1 MPDWRVHSTPIDATT
16 QRWELH
22 DGDDGAL
29 TWDGVIR
36 HWHESEAFRRF
47 WRASLR
53 EVEFG
58 AYAWECP
65 PVKKGTTSHPFE
77 CVFVSSPLLDTMP
90 PDPQAFA
97 EHFRRGADV
106 VTFANLGGDAV
117 LVAPCPGG
125 PGSNFSHL
133 ASFTRT
139 ASALQQDA
147 LWKAVGVAMD
157 RRTGS
162 RLAWLSTAGL
172 GVAWL
177 HVRLD
182 DRPKYYRHLAYA
194 RAPSP

>member
-1 MPDWRVHSTPIDATT
+1 MTDWRVHSTSIDAAT
-16 QRWELH
+16 QRWELR
-22 DGDDGAL
+22 DADDRVLA
-29 TWDGVIR
+29 WEGVIR
-36 HWHESEAFRRF
+36 HWRDCEAFCRF
-47 WRASLR
+47 WCASLR
-53 EVEFG
+53 EVELG

-65 PVKKGTTSHPFE
+65 PVKEGTTSHPFE
-77 CVFVSSPLLDTMP
+77 CVFVSSPLLERMP

-97 EHFRRGADV
+97 EHFRAGADV

-125 PGSNFSHL
+125 EGGNYSHL

-139 ASALQQDA
+139 APAPQQDA
-147 LWKAVGVAMD
+147 LWKAVGAAMA
-157 RRTGS
+157 RRIGS